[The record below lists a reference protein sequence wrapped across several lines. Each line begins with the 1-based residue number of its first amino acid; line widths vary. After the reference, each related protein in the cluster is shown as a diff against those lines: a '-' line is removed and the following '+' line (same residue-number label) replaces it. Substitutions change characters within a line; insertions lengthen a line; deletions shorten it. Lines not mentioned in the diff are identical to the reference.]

1 MAFNV
6 NQFAGALK
14 GGGARNSLFQ
24 VFINNP
30 VNAVGDVQVPFMCK
44 AAQIPAAT
52 LAAIEIPYFG
62 RQIKIAGNRTFAEWA
77 PTIINDE
84 DFSIRNALEEWNN
97 SINQF
102 AGNLRSFGASSP
114 SEYKSTARVPQFD
127 QMGTVV
133 REYEFVGLFPTE
145 VSTIDLAWETDGIEE
160 YTVTFQYDYWQVSGG
175 TTGNAGG
182 AGSSASFSVNL

>member
-52 LAAIEIPYFG
+52 LGIVEIPYFG
-62 RQIKIAGNRTFAEWA
+62 RQVKIAGNRTYAEWA

-84 DFSIRNALEEWNN
+84 DFAIRNALEEWNN

-102 AGNLRSFGASSP
+102 AGNLRSFGTSST
-114 SEYKSTARVPQFD
+114 SEYQSTARVQQFD
-127 QMGTVV
+127 QGGAVV
-133 REYEFVGLFPTE
+133 REYEFVGIFPSE
-145 VSTIDLAWETDGIEE
+145 VSTIDLAWETEGIEE

-182 AGSSASFSVNL
+182 AGGSASFSVNL